1 MKLYGWV
8 RHLYRDEGVSHE
20 ERMRLK
26 RRERFRAV
34 NDIVLAIN
42 GVGVH
47 YDDDPPCCDY
57 DCEIC
62 YGIDAIDAID
72 ARNGFPLPPLTA
84 PLVALALEAA

>member
-8 RHLYRDEGVSHE
+8 RHLYRDEGISHE

-26 RRERFRAV
+26 RRERFRAA
-34 NDIVLAIN
+34 NDIASQDAVYRL
-42 GVGVH
+42 
-47 YDDDPPCCDY
+47 DDFDLEIPCCDY

-62 YGIDAIDAID
+62 YGIDAIDTRD
-72 ARNGFPLPPLTA
+72 GYPLPPLTA